1 MSLNDFHKFKRQ
13 PPLSLRLTFAERAA
27 LDAMAGSQPLS
38 SFIKNKVF
46 GGSTGPGPGLNLGM
60 GAVSRRVDTKERLL
74 AQILAKLGDSE
85 LGPSM
90 NELAA
95 AAKTGSL
102 YVTDLVEGQL
112 VQACADVAEI
122 RLLLLEALG
131 KRRAAPL
138 PKPRNTTEAFN
149 LAASGRLK
157 PRALEHQP

>member
-1 MSLNDFHKFKRQ
+1 MADHVNRRQ
-13 PPLSLRLTFAERAA
+13 PPLSLRLTFAERAS
-27 LDAMAGSQPLS
+27 LEKMAGSQSLS
-38 SFIKNKVF
+38 SYIKNELF
-46 GGSTGPGPGLNLGM
+46 GGTGRPPGMSLGLGST
-60 GAVSRRVDTKERLL
+60 SRRVDTRDRLL

-102 YVTDLVEGQL
+102 YVTDIVEGQL
-112 VQACADVAEI
+112 VQACADIAEI

-138 PKPRNTTEAFN
+138 PAPRNTTEAFN
-149 LAASGRLK
+149 LAASGRIK

>member
-1 MSLNDFHKFKRQ
+1 MFDPLIPRRL
-13 PPLSLRLTFAERAA
+13 PPISIRVTFAEKAA
-27 LDAMAGSQPLS
+27 LEKMAGGQPLS
-38 SFIKNKVF
+38 SYIKNQLF
-46 GGSTGPGPGLNLGM
+46 GGTTGPGPGLNLGM
-60 GAVSRRVDTKERLL
+60 GATSRRVDSRARLL
-74 AQILAKLGDSE
+74 AQILAKLGESD

-90 NELAA
+90 NELAS

-112 VQACADVAEI
+112 VQACADIAEL

-157 PRALEHQP
+157 ARALEHQP

>member
-1 MSLNDFHKFKRQ
+1 MSLKDFHNFKRQ
-13 PPLSLRLTFAERAA
+13 PPLSLRLTFAEKAA
-27 LDAMAGSQPLS
+27 LESMAGSQSLS
-38 SFIKNKVF
+38 SYIKNRLF
-46 GGSTGPGPGLNLGM
+46 GGTPGPGPGLNLGM
-60 GAVSRRVDTKERLL
+60 GAVSRRVDTKERML
-74 AQILAKLGDSE
+74 AQILAKLGESE

-112 VQACADVAEI
+112 VQACADIAEI

-138 PKPRNTTEAFN
+138 PKPSNTTEAFN

-157 PRALEHQP
+157 PRTMEHQP